1 MSSLTLSLSHTYT
14 HNISEMSLHETKRQS
29 NCRRQH
35 TSLEGLKNKCV
46 LPSLRGSHT
55 PFHGSSVYRMLSA
68 ALCTVIKNHLLSLT
82 LTFLLFGPAC
92 LSIHLSTTLTVLSN
106 PLYGLSTSLANYIS
120 AHCFLT
126 FFFLMTL
133 PPLMS
138 LYFFLKV
145 CHILAYIMLYFSY
158 ISEW

>member
-35 TSLEGLKNKCV
+35 KSLEGLKNKCV

-68 ALCTVIKNHLLSLT
+68 ALCTVIKNHLLSFIITHSYFFALWT
-82 LTFLLFGPAC
+82 SMSVYSSLYHSYCSFQSPLWSVNITGQLHLCSLLFD
-92 LSIHLSTTLTVLSN
+92 
-106 PLYGLSTSLANYIS
+106 
-120 AHCFLT
+120 
-126 FFFLMTL
+126 FFFSDDLT
-133 PPLMS
+133 S
-138 LYFFLKV
+138 TNVF
-145 CHILAYIMLYFSY
+145 ILFS
-158 ISEW
+158 

>member
-1 MSSLTLSLSHTYT
+1 MCAAFSQRITHTLPWLISLQNAECCTLH
-14 HNISEMSLHETKRQS
+14 S
-29 NCRRQH
+29 N
-35 TSLEGLKNKCV
+35 KKII
-46 LPSLRGSHT
+46 
-55 PFHGSSVYRMLSA
+55 YY
-68 ALCTVIKNHLLSLT
+68 HLLSLT

-126 FFFLMTL
+126 FFFFLMTL

-138 LYFFLKV
+138 SYFFLKV